1 MNEGRRKLF
10 KAAFFGGVGF
20 LAWKFFGGQLMSLA
34 AGSVSGDDDLKG
46 LNAKSDGERVV
57 FFDGKT
63 GEEIFI
69 LDNEE

>member
-10 KAAFFGGVGF
+10 KAALFGGIGLIVGKF
-20 LAWKFFGGQLMSLA
+20 LSKQAFGFASQDGQSA
-34 AGSVSGDDDLKG
+34 NVEKNIATKRDGD
-46 LNAKSDGERVV
+46 RVV
-57 FFDGKT
+57 FFDKKT